1 MVEAILRAIWP
12 DLPMPLTTTRPLQ
25 LSNSATASRK
35 FAPRRAARPW
45 IASASM
51 ASTCFARSSAVLDG
65 EILSMRDA
73 ARIMGQSIS
82 EPQFPPFPCPAT
94 DDRFRRTGPG
104 AAGERRAGGGG
115 AGAQPASA
123 AGARVPAG
131 RRGDRAARPA
141 PDPGE
146 RGIDLYLSGRV
157 RRGIPDVLHRPG
169 IQQRPT
175 AILKFD

>member
-25 LSNSATASRK
+25 LSSSATASRK
-35 FAPRRAARPW
+35 LAPRRAPRPW

-94 DDRFRRTGPG
+94 DDRFRRTGAGAG
-104 AAGERRAGGGG
+104 AAGERRAGGG
-115 AGAQPASA
+115 AGL
-123 AGARVPAG
+123 PAG
-131 RRGDRAARPA
+131 RRGDRAADPA
-141 PDPGE
+141 PDPVE
-146 RGIDLYLSGRV
+146 RGIDRYLSVYLAGFGV
-157 RRGIPDVLHRPG
+157 VFLMFSVGLEFSSDPQLY
-169 IQQRPT
+169 
-175 AILKFD
+175 

>member
-1 MVEAILRAIWP
+1 MVDAILRAIWP

-35 FAPRRAARPW
+35 LAPRRAARPW

-94 DDRFRRTGPG
+94 DDRFPRTGAG
-104 AAGERRAGGGG
+104 AAGR
-115 AGAQPASA
+115 A
-123 AGARVPAG
+123 AGAAS
-131 RRGDRAARPA
+131 ASASPA
-141 PDPGE
+141 PETRFESGDVVVVLGE
-146 RGIDLYLSGRV
+146 
-157 RRGIPDVLHRPG
+157 PDSL
-169 IQQRPT
+169 
-175 AILKFD
+175 